1 MIWFT
6 SCKIYQ
12 NIQKQMYK
20 LSAQLINSV
29 TEKCE
34 LSFAVCLFARMD
46 CQRNWFC
53 FYLLLLLMLQVKQ
66 EGGLWLVNRARGH
79 SFTFRTDDDI
89 SGPTR
94 DQQAS
99 AEHGGSAGQ
108 ADAAAGRFRGM
119 QVSDNLHYTLQSTI
133 QAWLHPGSVAFLLF
147 CESWLQTC
155 MHMCTYM

>member
-20 LSAQLINSV
+20 LSAQLMNSV

-34 LSFAVCLFARMD
+34 LSFAVCLFAKMD

-53 FYLLLLLMLQVKQ
+53 FYLVLLLLQVKQ
-66 EGGLWLVNRARGH
+66 EGSLWLVNRARGH

-108 ADAAAGRFRGM
+108 ADAAAGWFRGM
-119 QVSDNLHYTLQSTI
+119 QVSDNLHYHTCQPI
-133 QAWLHPGSVAFLLF
+133 QFTDIKYSFFIILGGYG
-147 CESWLQTC
+147 QTRKWYRK
-155 MHMCTYM
+155 T